1 MRILNK
7 IIPIDELVV
16 KRKNFFS
23 DMSMMKAVVDIDRG
37 IVAVNAELHSDLE
50 QILLE
55 NEIYME
61 ITLIMIMVR

>member
-1 MRILNK
+1 MNLLLRG
-7 IIPIDELVV
+7 
-16 KRKNFFS
+16 KNYFS

-55 NEIYME
+55 NGIYME